1 VMRVDDKDRL
11 SAFMR
16 FVRGT
21 HLLAP
26 HHLPQHVADHVVDL
40 GLVDVHL
47 YVVDLQQKALVP
59 FLPTGGPNGA
69 ERPTVL
75 PVDSTLAGHA
85 YQHIQLVRQDLDQGN
100 VLVWV
105 PMLNGTE
112 RLGVLAATL
121 KAPADRTPGG
131 ASLGDDAEA
140 RLRLL
145 ASLVAELLITKD
157 AYGDSLVRLRRTA
170 PMGLAA
176 EIQWALLPP
185 LTFADDVVSIAAALE
200 PAYEVAGDSVD
211 YAVDA
216 HLTRMAIFDG
226 MGHDLSSAQLVSL
239 VVAAY
244 RNARRLDQSLTE
256 TSRRIDEAVSQ
267 VFVGEGFVTGLL
279 AELDT
284 DSGMFT
290 WMTAGHPPPLLL
302 RNGRLVKTLDVAPMM
317 PFGLGLQDTEA
328 WLPSLGTEQLEPGDY
343 VLLYTDGFV
352 EARSPEGEL
361 FGVPRLTDLILRSL
375 AAGLPASET
384 MRRAVNVVLEHHG
397 SNLQDDATMLL
408 AQWRPAHPTML
419 LP

>member
-1 VMRVDDKDRL
+1 LRVDDRDML

-16 FVRGT
+16 FLRGT

-26 HHLPQHVADHVVDL
+26 HHLPEHVANHVIDL
-40 GLVDVHL
+40 GLVDLHL
-47 YVVDLQQKALVP
+47 YVADLQQKALVP
-59 FLPTGGPNGA
+59 FLPATGPDSA

-85 YQHIQLVRQDLDQGN
+85 YQQIRIVRQDLPQGN

-105 PMLNGTE
+105 PLLNGTE

-121 KAPADRTPGG
+121 EASTWDRDETEP
-131 ASLGDDAEA
+131 
-140 RLRLL
+140 RLQFL
-145 ASLVAELLITKD
+145 ASLLAEILITKD
-157 AYGDSLVRLRRTA
+157 AYGDSLVRLRRVA

-176 EIQWALLPP
+176 EIQWSLLPP

-211 YAVDA
+211 YAVDP

-244 RNARRLDQSLTE
+244 RNARRLEQPLAE
-256 TSRRIDEAVSQ
+256 VSRRIDEAVAE
-267 VFVGEGFVTGLL
+267 VFVGEGFVTGVL

-284 DSGMFT
+284 DNGVLT
-290 WMTAGHPPPLLL
+290 WITAGHPPPLLL
-302 RNGRLVKTLDVAPMM
+302 RNGRLVKTLDLAPTM
-317 PFGLGLQDTEA
+317 PFGMGLDTSTSEH
-328 WLPSLGTEQLEPGDY
+328 GVGREQLEPGDH

-361 FGVPRLTDLILRSL
+361 FGVSRLTDLILRSL
-375 AAGLPASET
+375 AAGLSSSET
-384 MRRAVNVVLEHHG
+384 MRRAINVLLEHHG
-397 SNLQDDATMLL
+397 SNLRDDATMLL
-408 AQWRPAHPTML
+408 AQWRPEYPAGL

>member
-1 VMRVDDKDRL
+1 MRDTDTDVL
-11 SAFMR
+11 SAIMR
-16 FVRGT
+16 FMRGT

-26 HHLPQHVADHVVDL
+26 HHLPQHVADHVADL
-40 GLVDVHL
+40 GLMDLHL
-47 YVVDLQQKALVP
+47 YVADLQQKALVP
-59 FLPTGGPNGA
+59 FLPPAGP
-69 ERPTVL
+69 ESSKRPTVL

-85 YQHIQLVRQDLDQGN
+85 YQHVQMVHQDTARGT

-105 PMLNGTE
+105 PLLNGTE
-112 RLGVLAATL
+112 RLGVLAAAL
-121 KAPADRTPGG
+121 GPSTPD
-131 ASLGDDAEA
+131 GDALDD

-145 ASLVAELLITKD
+145 ASLVAELLITKA
-157 AYGDSLVRLRRTA
+157 AYGDSLVRLRRSA

-176 EIQWALLPP
+176 EIQWSLLPP

-211 YAVDA
+211 YAVDP
-216 HLTRMAIFDG
+216 HVTRMAVFDG

-267 VFVGEGFVTGLL
+267 VFVDEGFVTGVL

-284 DSGMFT
+284 DTGVFT

-302 RNGRLVKTLDVAPMM
+302 RNGRLVKTLDLAPMM
-317 PFGLGLQDTEA
+317 PFGLGLDDASGSTPRVGSEK
-328 WLPSLGTEQLEPGDY
+328 LEPGDH

-352 EARSPEGEL
+352 ESRSPEGEL

-375 AAGLPASET
+375 AAGLPGSET

-408 AQWRPAHPTML
+408 VQWHPAHPSML